1 MVKRIKK
8 RAPKSKKEEVV
19 QESTETQGAGS
30 VATESEVPTDDAPLD
45 ASEALKIEIAQNAQ
59 SASADRFSEVME
71 GVLLGLAEN
80 WVTVLMVLAVG
91 LGVYGFKQ
99 YSDSSAQASRAE
111 YRGQL
116 EKVMES
122 YQSLHDQKVTVLKQK
137 ANAAESNILGLS
149 TDASSEV
156 EAPKADAY
164 KAVSKQLAN
173 LKTMSKSGPLLTLA
187 KASTLFD
194 SAQTAADFE
203 AAAKLYDQ
211 VASNGEVEPIAQSL
225 AAQNVAIAYEE
236 AAKLSDDKK
245 AMWTKA
251 ADAWAKMG
259 KIDPKLLDLKAQ
271 VNRARVLRA
280 SGDLAAARKAYEGM
294 KMLYAKELQETKNR
308 QINQQIKLGLA
319 LTTSVKVVEKK

>member
-8 RAPKSKKEEVV
+8 RVPKSKKEEVV
-19 QESTETQGAGS
+19 QESTETQGDGS
-30 VATESEVPTDDAPLD
+30 VAAESEVLTDDSPID

-59 SASADRFSEVME
+59 GASADRFSEVME

-99 YSDSSAQASRAE
+99 YSDSSAQSSRAE
-111 YRGQL
+111 YRSQL
-116 EKVMES
+116 EKVMDS
-122 YQSLHDQKVTVLKQK
+122 YQSLQDQKVSVLKQK

-149 TDASSEV
+149 TDAASEA
-156 EAPKADAY
+156 EAPKADDY
-164 KAVSKQLAN
+164 KAVSKELAS
-173 LKTMSKSGPLLTLA
+173 LKTMSKSRPLLTLA

-211 VASNGEVEPIAQSL
+211 VASNSEVEPIAQSL

-236 AAKLSDDKK
+236 AAKLADDKK

-251 ADAWAKMG
+251 ADAWEKMG
-259 KIDPKLLDLKAQ
+259 KIDPELLDLKAQ
-271 VNRARVLRA
+271 VNRARVLRV

-308 QINQQIKLGLA
+308 EINQQIKLGLA
-319 LTTSVKVVEKK
+319 LTTSAKVAEKK

>member
-8 RAPKSKKEEVV
+8 RAPKSKKEGVV
-19 QESTETQGAGS
+19 QESTETQRDGS
-30 VATESEVPTDDAPLD
+30 VAVKSEVITDDAPLD

-116 EKVMES
+116 EKVMDS
-122 YQSLHDQKVTVLKQK
+122 YQSLHDQKVSALKQK

-149 TDASSEV
+149 TDAASEA

-164 KAVSKQLAN
+164 KAISKQLAN
-173 LKTMSKSGPLLTLA
+173 LKAMSKSGPLLTLA
-187 KASTLFD
+187 KASALFD

-203 AAAKLYDQ
+203 AAAKLYEQ

-225 AAQNVAIAYEE
+225 SAQNVAIAYEE

-245 AMWTKA
+245 TMWTKA

-259 KIDPKLLDLKAQ
+259 KIDPDLLDLKAQ

-294 KMLYAKELQETKNR
+294 KMLYAKELQESKNR
-308 QINQQIKLGLA
+308 EINQQIKLGLA
-319 LTTSVKVVEKK
+319 LTTSAKVTEKK